1 MTRRL
6 FIKGFALVMPTL
18 RFIGGQYVDVAI
30 ELQAAALRGELD
42 GTEDYWAGGDI
53 VEEMSPL
60 PEKAKWGPIV
70 GLDGKAFTERAQF
83 NGVSC

>member
-1 MTRRL
+1 MKRRF
-6 FIKGFALVMPTL
+6 FIQGMAAILPTL
-18 RFIGGQYVDVAI
+18 RFIGGQYVDVAL
-30 ELQAAALRGELD
+30 ELQAAALRGELG

-60 PEKAKWGPIV
+60 PEKAKWGPV
-70 GLDGKAFTERAQF
+70 MGLNGDAFAENRQF

>member
-1 MTRRL
+1 MKRRF
-6 FIKGFALVMPTL
+6 FIQCMAAILPTL
-18 RFIGGQYVDVAI
+18 RFIGGQYVDVAL

-53 VEEMSPL
+53 VEEMAPL

-70 GLDGKAFTERAQF
+70 GLDGKAFTERAKF